1 MKTRHIVAMLV
12 GASLVALAIVSCT
25 PAGISIDQRVSD
37 FQSDLNT
44 SDRASA
50 YQDFDP
56 NDTLYSSL
64 KSGSYFTPVFPVS
77 SSYSLSVID
86 ESNPSGGV
94 IVQVTGV
101 ASGLGYP
108 SPYFL
113 KLTMTENSDKVWLIQ
128 TLSVG
133 GTSSGAWTLE
143 YY

>member
-56 NDTLYSSL
+56 NDTLY
-64 KSGSYFTPVFPVS
+64 
-77 SSYSLSVID
+77 
-86 ESNPSGGV
+86 
-94 IVQVTGV
+94 
-101 ASGLGYP
+101 
-108 SPYFL
+108 
-113 KLTMTENSDKVWLIQ
+113 
-128 TLSVG
+128 
-133 GTSSGAWTLE
+133 
-143 YY
+143 